1 MKISNFKQSHIRFT
15 EKEYRKIIADAQ
27 TYRKTIP
34 ELLKAVYFRKKLRQP
49 AMAPEDARRVHI
61 ELIRIGNNVNQ
72 IAKQLNSGFRHGFN
86 PSVDEVRDDMRAV
99 RHFVLGYDGNRKN

>member
-49 AMAPEDARRVHI
+49 AMPPEDALRVHI

-72 IAKQLNSGFRHGFN
+72 IAKQLNSGFRQGFN